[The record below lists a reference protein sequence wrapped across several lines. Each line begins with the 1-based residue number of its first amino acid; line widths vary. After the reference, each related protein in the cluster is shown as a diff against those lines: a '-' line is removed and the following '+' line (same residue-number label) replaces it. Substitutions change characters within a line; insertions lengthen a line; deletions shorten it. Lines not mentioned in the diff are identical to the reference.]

1 MGSLTQLVIGSDV
14 MLSVLVPAKQ
24 VTEVI
29 SNVGKEILYVDCNA
43 IAPYEKLLMLFP
55 TKLHQTKTCNSI

>member
-1 MGSLTQLVIGSDV
+1 MGSLTQLVIESDV
-14 MLSVLVPAKQ
+14 VLSVLVPAKQ

-43 IAPYEKLLMLFP
+43 IAP
-55 TKLHQTKTCNSI
+55 